1 MCSPFPKQTKSITET
16 VIVGAGPAGLAVGA
30 CLSRAGVPFVIL
42 EREERAG
49 SAWRRHYERLH
60 LHTDKAR
67 SELPYLPY
75 PKHYP
80 RYPSCEQVISYLEN
94 YAAHFGLEPRIGQE
108 VLSARH
114 QDGLWRTET
123 QDSVYLSRRL
133 VVATGYNGEPHI
145 PRWPG
150 QEDFRGE
157 ILHSSSYK
165 SGAPYRGKRVLVVGF
180 GNSGGEIAVDL
191 HEHGARVALSVRSPV
206 NVIPRELF
214 GLPILAIAIPLSK
227 LPTSLADTLTAPI
240 VRVRFGD
247 LGRLGLRK
255 ATGGPF
261 TQIQKHQRIPLID
274 VGTMGLIRKGHIDV
288 RPRVERVVGEEVV
301 FSDGSR
307 HEFDTIVLAT
317 GYRPALEA
325 FLEDAPYVVDERGCP
340 LRSGDETIL
349 PGLYFCGFYVSP
361 AGMLREISMEAK
373 RIARDISKKYAR
385 GIRTP
390 PTQRIG

>member
-30 CLSRAGVPFVIL
+30 CLSRADVPFVIL

-123 QDSVYLSRRL
+123 QESVYLSRRL

-165 SGAPYRGKRVLVVGF
+165 TGAPYRGKRVLVVGF

-191 HEHGARVALSVRSPV
+191 HEHGARVTLSVRSPV
-206 NVIPRELF
+206 NVIPCELF

-227 LPTSLADTLTAPI
+227 
-240 VRVRFGD
+240 
-247 LGRLGLRK
+247 
-255 ATGGPF
+255 
-261 TQIQKHQRIPLID
+261 
-274 VGTMGLIRKGHIDV
+274 
-288 RPRVERVVGEEVV
+288 
-301 FSDGSR
+301 
-307 HEFDTIVLAT
+307 
-317 GYRPALEA
+317 
-325 FLEDAPYVVDERGCP
+325 
-340 LRSGDETIL
+340 
-349 PGLYFCGFYVSP
+349 
-361 AGMLREISMEAK
+361 
-373 RIARDISKKYAR
+373 
-385 GIRTP
+385 
-390 PTQRIG
+390 